1 MIQIDGLSRHQFE
14 AAAAGGRLPFL
25 RSLISRGQLGLR
37 SFYSGIPSTTPAV
50 QAEIFFGIK
59 TAVPSFEFMQRSSG
73 RICRMYHPAAVASVE
88 AQLRVHSG
96 KPLLDGGHSYA
107 NIYRAGA
114 SGSWYCGEDLDPGL
128 MLRRF
133 HLLKTSLL
141 ALAYLPAVLRL
152 IGLTLLE
159 VFLAIFDMLRGI
171 LERNLLREL
180 MFIPARISLCLMVR
194 EMVRFRVLLDIEAG
208 TRVIH
213 ANFLGYDEQAHRRG
227 PQSAFAHWSLKGIDR
242 AIRDIHR
249 ATKRTPSRHYE
260 ILVYSDHGQESTLA
274 LEKKIGRP
282 FESVMHEVLL
292 RDSLVA
298 CKIHF
303 PRSPTTLIPPLTH
316 WQATLRT
323 TRPPPLLASHEDLS
337 EQIVI
342 TALGPLGHIYLPVR
356 LDQNELH
363 RRATQLV
370 AAGVPLVILRP
381 RGDNQ
386 EIVTINHRG
395 IWSLPQ
401 DAAEI
406 LGGDHPFLNEAAM
419 DLVSL
424 SRHPDAGDLIL
435 SGWDRE
441 DPPVSF
447 ACENGAHGGPGAE
460 ETHGFLLL
468 SRAIG
473 PAPPPPSQ
481 TLRGVDIHRMAQDF
495 LANLRPP

>member
-14 AAAAGGRLPFL
+14 AAADGGRLPFL
-25 RSLISRGQLGLR
+25 RSLVSRGQLELH

-88 AQLRVHSG
+88 AQLSALSG

-114 SGSWYCGEDLDPGL
+114 SGSWYCGEDLELGL

-159 VFLAIFDMLRGI
+159 ALLAFFDMLRG
-171 LERNLLREL
+171 LLDRNLLREL
-180 MFIPARISLCLMVR
+180 MFIPARISVCLIVR
-194 EMVRFRVLLDIEAG
+194 EMVRFRVLLDIQAG
-208 TRVIH
+208 TRVVH

-227 PQSAFAHWSLKGIDR
+227 PDSAFAHWSLKGIDR
-242 AIRDIHR
+242 AIRDIYR
-249 ATKRTPSRHYE
+249 ATKRTTSRHYE
-260 ILVYSDHGQESTLA
+260 VLVYSDHGQESSLA

-282 FESVMHEVLL
+282 FESAMQEVLL

-298 CKIHF
+298 CKIYF
-303 PRSPTTLIPPLTH
+303 PRAPSSLIPPLTH

-323 TRPPPLLASHEDLS
+323 TPKNPPLVADDDFSQ
-337 EQIVI
+337 QIVV
-342 TALGPLGHIYLPVR
+342 TALGPLGHIYLPIL
-356 LDQNELH
+356 LDQPQLH
-363 RRATQLV
+363 RRATELV
-370 AAGVPLVILRP
+370 AAGIPLVFLRP
-381 RGDNQ
+381 RGDD
-386 EIVTINHRG
+386 ETILAINRRG

-401 DAAEI
+401 DAAEL
-406 LGGDHPFLNEAAM
+406 LGDDHPFMEEAAR
-419 DLVSL
+419 DLASL
-424 SRHPDAGDLIL
+424 CRHPDAGDLIL

-441 DPPVSF
+441 EPPVSF
-447 ACENGAHGGPGAE
+447 ACENGAHGGPGTE

-468 SRAIG
+468 SPAIG
-473 PAPPPPSQ
+473 RVEPPPNQP
-481 TLRGVDIHRMAQDF
+481 LRGVEIHRMAQDY
-495 LANLRPP
+495 LTELRPP